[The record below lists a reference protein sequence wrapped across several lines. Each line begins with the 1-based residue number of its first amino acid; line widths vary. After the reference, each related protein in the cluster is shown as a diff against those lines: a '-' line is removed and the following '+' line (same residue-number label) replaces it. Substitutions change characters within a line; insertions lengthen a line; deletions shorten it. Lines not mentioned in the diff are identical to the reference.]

1 LLYFH
6 HTDEE
11 KNVAKI
17 ARFRTS
23 DGTVA
28 YGLVTADH
36 TLQIIEGDIL
46 SAWRPIAQTV
56 PLDQVRL
63 LPPVNPPNIIAIG
76 LNYRAHAAESNMA
89 LPQRPVV
96 FIKANTAVIGPE
108 DEIVLPHTAPD
119 EVDYECEL
127 AIVIGKTARNLSE
140 AEALDCVLGYTCA
153 NDVSARDCQIRLDT
167 QWARGKS
174 FDTFAPIGP
183 WIETEMDPDLAGLR
197 TRLNGQTMQDSN
209 TNDLIFSCREL
220 ISYLSHAMTLLPGT
234 IIMTGTPSG
243 VGFARKPPVFLR
255 PGDVVEIEVD
265 GIGVLRNPVVADPFP
280 AR

>member
-174 FDTFAPIGP
+174 FDTYAPIGP

-234 IIMTGTPSG
+234 SS
-243 VGFARKPPVFLR
+243 
-255 PGDVVEIEVD
+255 
-265 GIGVLRNPVVADPFP
+265 
-280 AR
+280 